1 MPSPAGRKGWL
12 PREGFTADVLQSII
26 QKTVLNPVLT
36 LPLLLLARYVRK
48 GEYTVTH
55 ALALER
61 LKICVYLGLARW
73 ANGFLNRGA
82 LNNWTTDSWDWE
94 KELVVITGGSD
105 GIGKV
110 LVQLFATLNAQILI
124 LDIQEPTFELPNSRV
139 HYLPLDLSSPSAIV
153 TTAATIR
160 NTYGT
165 PTILILNAG
174 IINRRSLLSLPDP
187 LLTRIFAINTLSHY
201 RLVREFLP
209 AIAAANHG
217 AIVTVASLAAF
228 ISAPGLVDYASTKA
242 AAVAF
247 HEGVTAELKYRY
259 AAPRVRTVCVCPN
272 FTRTKLIADFKGEGD
287 WMNPV
292 FEVETVAEAIFERVV
307 AGESGFVLM
316 PRTAEWSVMT
326 VRSWPW
332 WLQRLLVG
340 MAKDVMRP
348 AEEVEE
354 AKDREAE
361 KARLLAEKETGD
373 MEKGSQ
379 GEESR
384 LETGNEGEEP
394 KALEETEAVVGDE
407 EVEKAE

>member
-1 MPSPAGRKGWL
+1 MPALASRKGWL
-12 PREGFTADVLQSII
+12 PREGFTADVLQSLIL
-26 QKTVLNPVLT
+26 KTVLNPALT
-36 LPLLLLARYVRK
+36 LPLFLLTRYVRN

-61 LKICVYLGLARW
+61 LKICLYLGLTRW
-73 ANGFLNRGA
+73 VNRFLNRGA
-82 LNNWTTDSWDWE
+82 LNNWTSDSWDWE

-110 LVQLFATLNAQILI
+110 LVQLFAHLNARILI

-139 HYLPLDLSSPSAIV
+139 YYLPLDLSSPSAIA
-153 TTAATIR
+153 TTASTIR
-160 NTYGT
+160 STYGA

-174 IINRRSLLSLPDP
+174 IVNRRSLLSLPDV
-187 LLTRIFAINTLSHY
+187 LLERIFAINTLSHY
-201 RLVREFLP
+201 RLAREFLP

-217 AIVTVASLAAF
+217 AIVTVASLAGF
-228 ISAPGLVDYASTKA
+228 VTAPGLVDYASTKA

-272 FTRTKLIADFKGEGD
+272 FTRTKLIANFQGQGD

-292 FEVETVAEAIFERVV
+292 LEVETVGEAIFERVV
-307 AGESGFVLM
+307 TGQSGFVVL

-332 WLQRLLVG
+332 WLQRLLLG
-340 MAKDVMRP
+340 LAKDIMRP
-348 AEEVEE
+348 AEEAEE
-354 AKDREAE
+354 VKDREAE
-361 KARLLAEKETGD
+361 KARLLAEKGTEGEVSSFETGP
-373 MEKGSQ
+373 
-379 GEESR
+379 
-384 LETGNEGEEP
+384 EG
-394 KALEETEAVVGDE
+394 KEA
-407 EVEKAE
+407 